1 MYVIAANLTAIPSQ
15 RDKLIQIVSTLAQ
28 GSLTEEACKRFEVYQ
43 SVADVN
49 ELIMYEEWLDLGDA
63 VMLPHKA
70 AEYYRQFD
78 ESRDFVVAK
87 SSINKYRVCE

>member
-15 RDKLIQIVSTLAQ
+15 RDKLLQLVSTLAQ
-28 GSLTEEACKRFEVYQ
+28 GSLTEEACKRFEIYQ
-43 SVADVN
+43 SVEDAN
-49 ELIMYEEWLDLGDA
+49 ELIMYEEWLDLDDT

-70 AEYYRQFD
+70 AGYYRQFD
-78 ESRDFVVAK
+78 ELRDAVVAK